1 MEAYKE
7 ETPAVTA
14 SPQPGGA
21 RELLRLAWPLIL
33 SQSIWTVQILL
44 DRILLSWVS
53 TDLVGAAMSSAM
65 LFWTPLSLLQSTA
78 GYSTVFVA
86 QYVGARQPERVG
98 PVVWQAIYFSAL
110 AGVAFLVLDP
120 LAGRLVALVGHDP
133 ALQAHEATYLRCL
146 AFAGLPILVIAAVSG
161 FFAGRGDSRT
171 VLLVNAAGLMV
182 NAVCALVLIFG
193 RAGFPALGIA
203 GAGWAT
209 VAGTTTSAV
218 LALVLMLRRRHRAVY
233 ATGSGYRFDPA
244 LFLRLLRF
252 GLPNGIFAALD
263 AAAFTTFLLLV
274 GNFGKSELSA
284 TSIAF
289 TLNLIAVLPLLGLGQ
304 GVEVLVGQ
312 RLGEDRPDVAARTTW
327 TGLRLALLF
336 TGPVAALYAL
346 APGPLA
352 RLFHNNGEAAAWE
365 EVGAWVPVLLRF
377 VATYALFDCLNLTFS
392 FALRGAGDTRFV
404 TWVAV
409 ALAWPVMVLP
419 TYAAWRLGWGLTWA
433 WTFASLYVILLALT
447 FLARFRQ
454 GKWRS
459 MRVIE
464 PHAA

>member
-1 MEAYKE
+1 MEGMSAE
-7 ETPAVTA
+7 AG
-14 SPQPGGA
+14 SPTPGGA

-33 SQSIWTVQILL
+33 SNSIWTVQIVL
-44 DRILLSWVS
+44 DRMLLSWVS
-53 TDLVGAAMSSAM
+53 TDLVGAAMSAAM

-110 AGVAFLVLDP
+110 AGVVFLVLVP
-120 LAGRLVALVGHDP
+120 LAGPLVGLIGHDL
-133 ALQAHEATYLRCL
+133 ALQPHEAAYLRCL
-146 AFAGLPILVIAAVSG
+146 AFAGPPTLVTAAVSG

-171 VLLVNAAGLMV
+171 VLFINAAGLAV
-182 NAVCALVLIFG
+182 NALCALVLIFG
-193 RAGFPALGIA
+193 RLGFPALGIV

-218 LALVLMLRRRHRAVY
+218 FALALMLRRRHRETY
-233 ATGSGYRFDPA
+233 ATGSGCRFDRA

-252 GLPNGIFAALD
+252 GLPNGVFAALD
-263 AAAFTTFLLLV
+263 ATAFTAFLLLV
-274 GNFGKSELSA
+274 GKFGSAELSA

-312 RLGEDRPDVAARTTW
+312 RLGEDRPDLAARTTW
-327 TGLRLALLF
+327 TGLHLALLF

-346 APGPLA
+346 APDTLA
-352 RLFHNNGEAAAWE
+352 RLFRSPDDLGHWQQ
-365 EVGAWVPVLLRF
+365 VGPWVPVLLRF
-377 VATYALFDCLNLTFS
+377 IATYALFDCLNLTFS

-404 TWVAV
+404 TWVAL
-409 ALAWPVMVLP
+409 ALAWPIMVLP
-419 TYAAWRLGWGLTWA
+419 TYAAWRLGWGLSWA
-433 WTFASLYVILLALT
+433 WTFASLYIVLLALT
-447 FLARFRQ
+447 FLLRFRQ